1 MAVAQYKS
9 CRVCG
14 KEKPFSE
21 FGKNRT
27 CVDGFI
33 GTCKQCVKERK
44 GFRSTAKA
52 TCKTCQQVFNPR
64 TRMQV
69 YCSDECRLG
78 DYEKQAIRTII
89 CKNCEKPFH
98 KKHAQ
103 KYCSPQ
109 CKNEARRKDTRTK
122 KYRPRRN
129 PAPIVDGKRQCINC
143 GEIKPLDQF
152 ETVRDNK
159 TASGYITLSRC
170 KPCRISH
177 DKLRRKEYRKSAKGR
192 EQKRLQD
199 ARRRARQ
206 AGFSTAEDY
215 LTDKKAKKAQAEA
228 MRVEYEKARET
239 REKSAVWRR
248 VAPTC
253 YWIGIGR
260 PWGDPKLSE
269 AEKFRIRYRNDP
281 EFKLNVRIRS
291 QRKKQ
296 MRGRCGIVSANIS
309 QAIKGRLSWD
319 RFKRIVGYEMSELK
333 QHLERQFTKGMSW
346 DNYGEWHIDH
356 IIPKS
361 SFDPDNPEE
370 IKACWALPNL
380 RPLWAKQNISKG
392 AKRVFLL

>member
-1 MAVAQYKS
+1 MAVAQSKS

-21 FGKNRT
+21 FGKAHVQ
-27 CVDGFI
+27 CIGGVA
-33 GTCKQCVKERK
+33 GTCKQCDREVYRK
-44 GFRSTAKA
+44 NKGLDKP
-52 TCKTCQQVFNPR
+52 VP
-64 TRMQV
+64 
-69 YCSDECRLG
+69 
-78 DYEKQAIRTII
+78 
-89 CKNCEKPFH
+89 CKNCGKPFE
-98 KKHAQ
+98 KFNGNL
-103 KYCSPQ
+103 YCSPQ

-129 PAPIVDGKRQCINC
+129 PTPIVDGKRQCINC

-152 ETVRDNK
+152 ETRRDNK
-159 TASGYITLSRC
+159 TASGYITSRC

-192 EQKRLQD
+192 EQKFLED

-215 LTDKKAKKAQAEA
+215 LADRKAKKAQAEA
-228 MRVEYEKARET
+228 IRVEREKARET

-248 VAPTC
+248 VAPPC

-260 PWGDPKLSE
+260 PWDDPKLSE
-269 AEKFRIRYRNDP
+269 AEEFRIRYRNDP
-281 EFKLNVRIRS
+281 EFRLKQRIRV
-291 QRKKQ
+291 QRNKQ
-296 MRGRCGIVSANIS
+296 MRGRCGFVSANIN